1 LPRQNTRPRAGKIQ
15 GALVWLQGEG
25 GYRGVIA
32 GSTINVMNTS
42 ANTNQNH
49 DITTRTARATKT
61 GSLRRNIAG
70 ALLVAAF
77 ASTGIGLAATAY
89 ADDGAAAPGT
99 DATAAPA
106 VNCQTEPWGFLGAQR
121 RTLCD
126 GPIAHDGSWSRTRTI
141 WVPAHYTPGLCYGGS
156 DNWRSAICDSGRF
169 VDQREIS
176 NDTYPVRPETV
187 LPDEPGH
194 LN

>member
-1 LPRQNTRPRAGKIQ
+1 
-15 GALVWLQGEG
+15 
-25 GYRGVIA
+25 
-32 GSTINVMNTS
+32 MNTS
-42 ANTNQNH
+42 TNTNQIH
-49 DITTRTARATKT
+49 DTTTRIARTAEI
-61 GSLRRNIAG
+61 GVLRRHVAG
-70 ALLVAAF
+70 ALLAAAF

-89 ADDGAAAPGT
+89 ADDGAPAP
-99 DATAAPA
+99 DATAAPPPA
-106 VNCQTEPWGFLGAQR
+106 VNCQTDPWGFLGSQR

-141 WVPAHYTPGLCYGGS
+141 WSPAHYTPGMCFGGS
-156 DNWRSAICDSGRF
+156 GNWRSAICDSGHF

-194 LN
+194 VN

>member
-1 LPRQNTRPRAGKIQ
+1 
-15 GALVWLQGEG
+15 
-25 GYRGVIA
+25 
-32 GSTINVMNTS
+32 MNTS

-49 DITTRTARATKT
+49 DITTSTPRAT
-61 GSLRRNIAG
+61 GIGFLRRNVAG
-70 ALLVAAF
+70 ALLAMAF

-89 ADDGAAAPGT
+89 ADDGAPAPSTDAAAAAP
-99 DATAAPA
+99 APA
-106 VNCQTEPWGFLGAQR
+106 VNCKTEPFGLLGSQR

-141 WVPAHYTPGLCYGGS
+141 WVPAHYTPGMCYGGS
-156 DNWRSAICDSGRF
+156 YNWRLAVCDSGRF

-194 LN
+194 LD